1 MAILILF
8 SLQIRKA
15 KKKKKKKRRRKKI
28 FLCQTKGGGFCF
40 FYLGSRNKEK
50 KKNLKLVYVLLK
62 QLVNKLWLTI
72 SMWNFPRLLYL

>member
-8 SLQIRKA
+8 SLYIRKA
-15 KKKKKKKRRRKKI
+15 KKKKKRRKKI
-28 FLCQTKGGGFCF
+28 FLCQTKGGSFCF
-40 FYLGSRNKEK
+40 FHLGFRNTEK
-50 KKNLKLVYVLLK
+50 KILKIKLVYVLLK